1 MLRFT
6 VSLPVLT
13 TSKTF
18 EPFDEFESFDCTI
31 FTSNLWLGCITWKLK
46 VTWVIWGIY
55 FSTCF
60 ESLNSMV
67 HLKLRVSV
75 TWSSY
80 CHVIEYKYVK
90 KYCIPFETNIL
101 DWFPL
106 GTDKKDA
113 IDKRMQ
119 IIVAKWARCKNVK
132 IRLIMKKLPFL
143 G

>member
-1 MLRFT
+1 MARVHHVKTQSHVGDLGNIFFDLFWVT
-6 VSLPVLT
+6 EFDG
-13 TSKTF
+13 TF
-18 EPFDEFESFDCTI
+18 ETSSFGHMI
-31 FTSNLWLGCITWKLK
+31 ELW
-46 VTWVIWGIY
+46 
-55 FSTCF
+55 SRD
-60 ESLNSMV
+60 
-67 HLKLRVSV
+67 RVQV
-75 TWSSY
+75 
-80 CHVIEYKYVK
+80 CE